1 MVTYLSS
8 RIALSVS
15 NQAIHSHILCNRHLS
30 KLYLQ
35 TQITLVKQNV
45 SSTVINVITAP
56 LKIRHMFY
64 VYSLVQNNNFSGA
77 VIALEYCTYIE
88 YLPPGVVIR

>member
-15 NQAIHSHILCNRHLS
+15 NQAIHSHILCNRHLP

-45 SSTVINVITAP
+45 YSTIIDVITAP
-56 LKIRHMFY
+56 LEIRNFWSHVY
-64 VYSLVQNNNFSGA
+64 VYSLVKIIIFL
-77 VIALEYCTYIE
+77 AL
-88 YLPPGVVIR
+88 